1 MLCLLLEGVTDRC
14 LCRPYRECVF
24 GVSARTYGSPSS
36 VGSPKNT
43 LEIRPLEA
51 SVNCQAATAS
61 PPHCFLYETAEGSAR
76 GRTRVES
83 LGLGSNSEP
92 V

>member
-14 LCRPYRECVF
+14 LCSPNLAILL
-24 GVSARTYGSPSS
+24 GVSARTHPLPSI
-36 VGSPKNT
+36 PH
-43 LEIRPLEA
+43 ERIAADRH
-51 SVNCQAATAS
+51 CQPQSTARQQLPA